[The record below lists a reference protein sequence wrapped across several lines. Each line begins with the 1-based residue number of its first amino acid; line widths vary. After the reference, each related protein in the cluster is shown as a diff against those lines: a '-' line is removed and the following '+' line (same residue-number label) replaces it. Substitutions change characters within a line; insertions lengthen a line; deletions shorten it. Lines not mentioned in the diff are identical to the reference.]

1 MAGEISFW
9 PPSYCAPSSILP
21 PLGHLP
27 YSPGVLGMA
36 TKKHNHPIALMTFGK
51 ITRVPPKIKMEFQIQ
66 QGASA
71 QWAPFL

>member
-1 MAGEISFW
+1 
-9 PPSYCAPSSILP
+9 
-21 PLGHLP
+21 
-27 YSPGVLGMA
+27 MA

-71 QWAPFL
+71 QWAPFLRWALSPGNGQAMSLVT